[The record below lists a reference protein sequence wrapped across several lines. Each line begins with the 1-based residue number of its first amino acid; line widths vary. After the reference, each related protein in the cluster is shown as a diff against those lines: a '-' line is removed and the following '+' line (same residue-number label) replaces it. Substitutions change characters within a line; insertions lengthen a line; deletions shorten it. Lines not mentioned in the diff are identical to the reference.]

1 MDQKETLTAEQLQKM
16 LLDAEKSGEYSYEGL
31 LPIWEEA
38 KGMIENEEQ
47 MVSLYTTFIYMSRRF
62 AEREKS
68 SPDYSRAEEL
78 FHEGSNF
85 LGECFDSFSDASI
98 RFEKNFAYFCYTKI
112 KKTDQAREIWNKLLV
127 GEQSAFPWL
136 EAIALERSYGDIWYA
151 RRLFFKALD
160 AVTYRQD
167 EIFGRFVQFEREEGT
182 REQLDLALAR
192 VNAKATEYN
201 TWMEQQK
208 YSKTKQKM
216 GRTNEMKGQKTAK
229 KKDKKE
235 KGKETTKRA
244 EKKANGRQEEKRQ
257 KAHQK
262 EEKEGEEEKEEQREN
277 MEEERAE
284 TSQMDDNEC
293 TTATFET
300 SSIPMGPVLPGIGQN
315 NKKDELMEKEM
326 EKNDEKMTLETN
338 KIAGEKRK
346 RPPSLSEKSFPYNA
360 GLEKNKLFVKKL
372 DWSCTGEELKKF
384 FEKFGTVVDARI
396 VTKWD
401 GRSKGCAYVDFADEQ
416 SASAALMEADGA
428 EIRGRKI
435 SVYLSNPPPTKRMKM
450 EEATLD
456 DHNLKTDKTKTM
468 DRKTEQKQA
477 TKPSR
482 LMPRAAFLTGAGQRI
497 GKASRLMLPMS
508 GISKR
513 SGNIATEGKSE
524 SPVGVVTEST
534 KDMSL

>member
-1 MDQKETLTAEQLQKM
+1 MDQKETLTVEQLQKM
-16 LLDAEKSGEYSYEGL
+16 LLDAEKSGEYSYEQL

-47 MVSLYTTFIYMSRRF
+47 MVSLYTTFIYMLRRF
-62 AEREKS
+62 AESEKS

-78 FHEGSNF
+78 FHEGSSF
-85 LGECFDSFSDASI
+85 LEECFDSFSDASI
-98 RFEKNFAYFCYTKI
+98 RFEKNFAYFCYTKR
-112 KKTDQAREIWNKLLV
+112 KKIDQAREIWNKLLV

-182 REQLDLALAR
+182 RDQLDLALAR

-201 TWMEQQK
+201 AWMEQQK
-208 YSKTKQKM
+208 NSKTKQKM

-229 KKDKKE
+229 KKDNKKE
-235 KGKETTKRA
+235 KGKETTKGAQKR
-244 EKKANGRQEEKRQ
+244 ANGRQDENRIR
-257 KAHQK
+257 AQK
-262 EEKEGEEEKEEQREN
+262 EEGQREN
-277 MEEERAE
+277 MEEERGE
-284 TSQMDDNEC
+284 TSQMDDNEG

-300 SSIPMGPVLPGIGQN
+300 SSIPMGPVLPSIGQN
-315 NKKDELMEKEM
+315 NIKDEGMEKET

-338 KIAGEKRK
+338 KMAGEKRK

-372 DWSCTGEELKKF
+372 DWACTSEELKKF
-384 FEKFGTVVDARI
+384 FEKFGTVMDARI

-435 SVYLSNPPPTKRMKM
+435 SVFLSNPPTKRMKM
-450 EEATLD
+450 EETAS
-456 DHNLKTDKTKTM
+456 DHYNLTTDK
-468 DRKTEQKQA
+468 QVKQQ

-497 GKASRLMLPMS
+497 GKASRLMLPMNS
-508 GISKR
+508 ISKR

-534 KDMSL
+534 KDMTL